1 MIVLESIIPF
11 TKDLDFKTPVSEI
24 TSISLEREF
33 KASESSIEGNLDVS
47 GEYKSHECSANVN
60 PFHFKIPFTIEIPNN
75 LKKDSITLEIND
87 FAYEMNEDKGISV
100 HIELLLN
107 GEETEEKVD
116 EEKEEVDLTRLMEET
131 VIDDIKKDKDMPG
144 EEEKIEVEETN
155 KEENEKKKESR
166 DIKSSLEE
174 KIKNNKSEEFVTYHI
189 HVVKDGETIE
199 SICSM
204 YQVSEDYIKEYN
216 DLTEFISG
224 SKILLPVSY
233 E

>member
-33 KASESSIEGNLDVS
+33 NVSESSIEGNLDVS
-47 GEYKSHECSANVN
+47 GEYKSHDVSANVN

-107 GEETEEKVD
+107 GEEIE
-116 EEKEEVDLTRLMEET
+116 EEKEEVDLTRLMDET
-131 VIDDIKKDKDMPG
+131 VIDDIKKDKDIPG
-144 EEEKIEVEETN
+144 EEEKSEVEETN
-155 KEENEKKKESR
+155 KEENEKKEETR

-204 YQVSEDYIKEYN
+204 YQVSEDYIKEYK

>member
-33 KASESSIEGNLDVS
+33 NVSESCIEGNLDVS
-47 GEYKSHECSANVN
+47 GEYKSHDVSANVN

-107 GEETEEKVD
+107 SEEIE
-116 EEKEEVDLTRLMEET
+116 EEKEEVDLTRLMDET
-131 VIDDIKKDKDMPG
+131 VIDDIEKDKDIPG
-144 EEEKIEVEETN
+144 EEEKSEVEETN
-155 KEENEKKKESR
+155 KEENEKKEEAR